1 MLPIPPDSAF
11 EPGGPLHG
19 FSPVDADFTPDIVD
33 LHFGYDP
40 HLFARAE
47 FTRRA
52 AFVAQALAPHA
63 LEDKTLELEIGYLP
77 DGRMAIVPAP
87 PFSFGA
93 YAVEDLQ

>member
-1 MLPIPPDSAF
+1 MATKHMLPHPPESAF

-19 FSPVDADFTPDIVD
+19 FRAVDADFSSDHIDSRFELTQRVSLI
-33 LHFGYDP
+33 
-40 HLFARAE
+40 AR
-47 FTRRA
+47 
-52 AFVAQALAPHA
+52 ALAPHA

-93 YAVEDLQ
+93 YAVEDEE